1 MPAPTPLIR
10 PSLEADVPA
19 MTAIYAKAVLTGR
32 ASFEIDA
39 PDETEIARRRSDVLA
54 KGLPW
59 LTAELDGAV
68 LGYAYASPFRP
79 RLAYR
84 YTLED
89 SIYVHEAARG
99 RGLGRLLLAEL
110 LARCEALGA
119 RQMIA
124 AIGDSA
130 NQASIAVHAAAG
142 FVPVG
147 TYRNVGRKFEQW
159 LDVVLMQRTLGPGA
173 ALPPAAG

>member
-1 MPAPTPLIR
+1 MPAAAILIR
-10 PSLEADVPA
+10 PSTDADLPA
-19 MTAIYAKAVLTGR
+19 MTAIYARAVLTGR
-32 ASFEIDA
+32 ASFEIEA
-39 PDETEIARRRSDVLA
+39 PDETEIARRRADVLA

-59 LTAELDGAV
+59 LAAESDGQL

-99 RGLGRLLLAEL
+99 RGIGRLLLAEL
-110 LARCEALGA
+110 LARSEAWGA

-124 AIGDSA
+124 AIGDS
-130 NQASIAVHAAAG
+130 NNRASIAVHASAG
-142 FVPVG
+142 FTHVG
-147 TYRNVGRKFEQW
+147 TYRNVGRKFDEW

-173 ALPPAAG
+173 AVPPAA

>member
-1 MPAPTPLIR
+1 MPFTLIR
-10 PSLEADVPA
+10 PSTDADVPA
-19 MTAIYAKAVLTGR
+19 MSSIYAQAVLTGR
-32 ASFEIDA
+32 ASFEIEA
-39 PDETEIARRRSDVLA
+39 PDETEIARRRGDVFA

-59 LTAELDGAV
+59 LAAEAGGML

-99 RGLGRLLLAEL
+99 RGVGRLLLAEL
-110 LARCEALGA
+110 LARCEAWGA

-124 AIGDSA
+124 AIGDS
-130 NQASIAVHAAAG
+130 NNRASIAVHAAAG
-142 FVPVG
+142 FEPVG
-147 TYRNVGRKFEQW
+147 TYRNVGRKFDQW
-159 LDVVLMQRTLGPGA
+159 LDVVLMQRALGPGA
-173 ALPPAAG
+173 ASPPNTGTA

>member
-1 MPAPTPLIR
+1 MPFTLIR
-10 PSLEADVPA
+10 PCTDADVPA
-19 MTAIYAKAVLTGR
+19 MRSIYAQAVLTGR
-32 ASFEIDA
+32 ASFEIEA
-39 PDETEIARRRSDVLA
+39 PDETEIARRRGDVLA

-59 LTAELDGAV
+59 LAAEAGGQL

-99 RGLGRLLLAEL
+99 RGVGRLLLAEL
-110 LARCEALGA
+110 LARCEAWGA

-124 AIGDSA
+124 AIGDS
-130 NQASIAVHAAAG
+130 NNRASIAVHAAAG
-142 FVPVG
+142 FEPVG
-147 TYRNVGRKFEQW
+147 TYRNVGRKFDQW
-159 LDVVLMQRTLGPGA
+159 LDVVLMQRALGPGA
-173 ALPPAAG
+173 ASPPNTGTA

>member
-1 MPAPTPLIR
+1 MPSTLIR
-10 PSLEADVPA
+10 PSTDADVPA
-19 MTAIYAKAVLTGR
+19 MAAIYAKAVLTGR
-32 ASFEIDA
+32 ASFEIEA
-39 PDETEIARRRSDVLA
+39 PDDTEIARRRADVLA

-59 LTAELDGAV
+59 LAAEADGQL

-79 RLAYR
+79 RPAYR

-99 RGLGRLLLAEL
+99 RGIGRLLLAEL
-110 LARCEALGA
+110 LARCEAWGA

-124 AIGDSA
+124 AIGDS
-130 NQASIAVHAAAG
+130 NNRASIAVHAAAG

-147 TYRNVGRKFEQW
+147 TYRNVGRKFDEW

-173 ALPPAAG
+173 ALPPST